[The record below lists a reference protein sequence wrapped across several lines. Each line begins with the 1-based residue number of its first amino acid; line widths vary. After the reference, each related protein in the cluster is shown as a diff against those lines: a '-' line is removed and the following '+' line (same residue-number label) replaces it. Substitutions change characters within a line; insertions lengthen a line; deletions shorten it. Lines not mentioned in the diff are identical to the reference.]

1 MAKILAV
8 DDNEDNVF
16 LLKVILENH
25 KHEVLPAYNGF
36 QAIEI
41 AESNQIDL
49 VLLDLM
55 MPEMN
60 GMEVAARLKAMES
73 TRHVPIILLT
83 AKKKEVKD
91 VVAALDSG
99 ADEYLTKPFHE
110 TELVARVK
118 SMLRMKSLF
127 DQITQAKRLMEE
139 DLKTAQNVQESLLP
153 TDYPYHDKMKIHSYY
168 EATSSL
174 GGDYYDVVDYGDG
187 KVGLLIADV
196 SGHGASAALIVSMI
210 KTIIISHLDEQP
222 DPKSMVE
229 LLNIRLLS
237 MIPEDRY
244 FTIFLGILD
253 LKTGM
258 MTYARAGHP
267 YPLLMRKSSREV
279 IRLDCRGDVVGLFPD
294 ITVEKG
300 EIQMEKGDRLFT
312 YSDGLFEIANDAGQ
326 MFGLDKLHEELEKN
340 FDMDG
345 DSLVKYLISTTRI
358 FSGHQSIEDDVAVLM
373 AEII

>member
-25 KHEVLPAYNGF
+25 QHEVLSAYNGF

-41 AESNQIDL
+41 AENNKIDL

-60 GMEVAARLKAMES
+60 GMEVAARLKSMES

-127 DQITQAKRLMEE
+127 DQITEAKRLMEE

-153 TDYPYHDKMKIHSYY
+153 TEYPYTDRMRIHAYY

-174 GGDYYDVVDYGDG
+174 GGDYYDVVDYGNG

-210 KTIIISHLDEQP
+210 KTIIISHLDSQP
-222 DPKSMVE
+222 DPKQLVE

-253 LKTGM
+253 LNTHK

-267 YPLLMRKSSREV
+267 YPLLMKKNSRKV

-300 EIQMEKGDRLFT
+300 EVDVEPGDRLFT
-312 YSDGLFEIANDAGQ
+312 YSDGLYEIANNRGQ
-326 MFGLDKLHEELEKN
+326 MFGLDKLHEELEAN

-345 DSLVKYLISTTRI
+345 DSLIKYLISSTRM
-358 FSGHQSIEDDVAVLM
+358 FSGHQNIEDDVAVLL

>member
-25 KHEVLPAYNGF
+25 QHEVLPAYNGF

-41 AESNQIDL
+41 AEKNQIDL

-60 GMEVAARLKAMES
+60 GMEVAARLKSMES

-127 DQITQAKRLMEE
+127 DQITRAKLLMEE

-153 TDYPYHDKMKIHSYY
+153 TDYPYRDKMKIHAYY

-210 KTIIISHLDEQP
+210 KTIIISHLDVQP

-244 FTIFLGILD
+244 FTIFLGVLD
-253 LKTGM
+253 LNTRK

-267 YPLLMRKSSREV
+267 YPLLMRKSTREV

-300 EIQMEKGDRLFT
+300 EIQIEKGDRLFT
-312 YSDGLFEIANDAGQ
+312 YSDGLFEIANDTGQ
-326 MFGLDKLHEELEKN
+326 MFGLDKLHEELETN

-345 DSLVKYLISTTRI
+345 GNLIKYLISTTRI